1 MKYRIRK
8 EIDQH
13 SKSTKFYLEKY
24 EKRFIFFGGF
34 VWKNAK
40 EYWDICPPYTNDYF
54 DTKDEAKLYLKQLAE
69 RSHKEIIFETE
80 V

>member
-1 MKYRIRK
+1 M
-8 EIDQH
+8 
-13 SKSTKFYLEKY
+13 
-24 EKRFIFFGGF
+24 
-34 VWKNAK
+34 WKNAK

-69 RSHKEIIFETE
+69 RSHKEIILETE